1 MINNPTAAQA
11 ADMVQAGFQFVE
23 QFEMQRVLAAF
34 ENELLILAS
43 ENPPQTREPEQ
54 SSPAG

>member
-1 MINNPTAAQA
+1 MIHPPTSAQA

-34 ENELLILAS
+34 EKELLTLAG
-43 ENPPQTREPEQ
+43 ENQPETREPNP
-54 SSPAG
+54 SLPVD

>member
-34 ENELLILAS
+34 EKELLILAS
-43 ENPPQTREPEQ
+43 ENHPRTREPKQ
-54 SSPAG
+54 SSSEG